1 MGLPAGTRLGPYE
14 IVAPLGA
21 GGMGEVYRARDTR
34 LERTVAIKIL
44 PPDHYSSP
52 ERKQRF
58 EREAKA
64 ISSLQHPHIC
74 VLHDIGNQG
83 GLDYLVMEYL
93 EGESLADRL
102 HKGPLATD
110 QLLKTGIEIA
120 DALDKAHRQG
130 LVHRDL
136 KPGNV
141 MLTKSGAK
149 LLDFGLAKTS
159 NLAAAASPGGVE
171 EIATLTSPSQPV
183 TAQGVVVGTFQYMS
197 PEQVQGKEA
206 DARSDI
212 FSLGV
217 LLYEVATGKPAFTGK
232 TQLSLMSAILER
244 QPEPVTALN
253 AASPPALDYV
263 IRACMA
269 KDPADRF
276 QTAHDVSLQLKWIA
290 GHSSAALEYP
300 GAVRRRRR
308 LAPLAGWMVAAAVL
322 VVLGTAMLLRRAP
335 ATHVMRFALTIPAG
349 KNLPLDAASLAITA
363 DGTKLAYVAA
373 QSGQSR
379 LYIRSLDQF
388 EPAPIPD
395 SEGASFPFF
404 SDDGQ
409 WIAFFADGH
418 VRKAAA
424 NGNASPVTV
433 TDTTSFYGGAWLPDG
448 TLLMAIPNP
457 PLVTVPA
464 QGGTMKPVRMPPSHS
479 VDPLS
484 PIMLPG
490 GEWILLTDSKLSA
503 FSIVALRVA
512 TGESRLLIPNALNA
526 TYTPGYLMY
535 YSSGS
540 LWAAPFDAKTAQLT
554 GPAVVIAQDVAG
566 RNFFAHY
573 AVSATGTLVYAPGAG
588 ITATRNL
595 VWVDRKGA
603 ATKIDAPAEDYI
615 DPSVSPD
622 GKHFVIC
629 LRNGTEQALAVY
641 DVGRGV
647 MMRMSG
653 NHLRNAAPIWAPDGK
668 TLYFDAGGRGA
679 KLGIY
684 RMPADGSVAPVLVRE
699 MSSNA
704 HITSIVGDKASLM
717 LNDPTT
723 NTDLWMLSLDGRD
736 LKPFRKTSATE
747 RQGSFSP
754 DGTYLAY
761 SSDESGRSE
770 VYVEQASASG
780 ARWQISTNGGEQPR
794 WSRKGNE
801 IFYRNGT
808 KMMSVTV
815 QSSPFSAAKPVELF
829 DVDYDR
835 GGAVAGYDVTP
846 DGQHFLMTAPEHPN
860 PTEIRVVV
868 GWPEELK
875 QQSSAPAR
883 Q

>member
-1 MGLPAGTRLGPYE
+1 MSLSAGTRLGPYE

-21 GGMGEVYRARDTR
+21 GGMGEVYRARDSR
-34 LERTVAIKIL
+34 LDRTVAIKIL
-44 PPDHYSSP
+44 PSDLYSSP

-74 VLHDIGNQG
+74 VLHDIGNQDG
-83 GLDYLVMEYL
+83 VDYLVMEYL

-102 HKGPLATD
+102 RKGPLATD

-149 LLDFGLAKTS
+149 LLDFGLAK
-159 NLAAAASPGGVE
+159 ASAPESSGEVE
-171 EIATLTSPSQPV
+171 DIKTLTSPPQPI
-183 TAQGVVVGTFQYMS
+183 TARGVIIGTFQYMS

-212 FSLGV
+212 FSLGA
-217 LLYEVATGKPAFTGK
+217 LLYEAATGKPAFTGK

-244 QPEPVTALN
+244 QPEPVTALH

-263 IRACMA
+263 IRTCLA
-269 KDPADRF
+269 KDPDDRF
-276 QTAHDVSLQLKWIA
+276 QTAHDISLQLKWIS
-290 GHSSAALEYP
+290 GSSSAALEYP
-300 GAVRRRRR
+300 GSVRRRKR

-322 VVLGTAMLLRRAP
+322 VVLAAAMLLRHTP
-335 ATHVMRFALTIPAG
+335 ATRITRFALTIPSS
-349 KNLPLDAASLAITA
+349 LPIESESLAITT

-373 QSGQSR
+373 ESGQSR
-379 LYIRSLDQF
+379 LYVRPLDQF
-388 EPAPIPD
+388 EPVPIPN
-395 SEGASFPFF
+395 SEGASFPLF

-409 WIAFFADGH
+409 WIAFFAYGH
-418 VRKAAA
+418 LRKAAA
-424 NGNASPVTV
+424 NGTTNPANVV
-433 TDTTSFYGGAWLPDG
+433 DLTSFYGGAWLPDG
-448 TLLMAIPNP
+448 TLLLATPNP

-464 QGGTMKPVRMPPSHS
+464 QGGTPKPLRMPSS
-479 VDPLS
+479 NSLEPLS

-490 GEWILLTDSKLSA
+490 GEWILLTDDKLGA

-512 TGESRLLIPNALNA
+512 TGESRVLIRNALHA
-526 TYTPGYLMY
+526 TYTPGYLVY

-540 LWAAPFDAKTAQLT
+540 LWAAPFDAKSAQLT
-554 GPAVVIAQDVAG
+554 GPAVVIAQNVAG
-566 RNFFAHY
+566 LNFFANY

-588 ITATRNL
+588 ITPARNL
-595 VWVDRKGA
+595 VWVDRKGSA
-603 ATKIDAPAEDYI
+603 SKIDAPAEDYV
-615 DPSVSPD
+615 DPSISPD
-622 GKHFVIC
+622 GKHFVVC
-629 LRNGTEQALAVY
+629 VRTVTEQALAVY

-653 NHLRNAAPIWAPDGK
+653 NHLRNAAPIWGPDSK
-668 TLYFDAGGRGA
+668 TLYFDAGGQGA

-684 RMPADGSVAPVLVRE
+684 RMPADGGAAPVLVRE
-699 MSSNA
+699 MPSNA
-704 HITSIVGDKASLM
+704 HITSVLGDKASLM
-717 LNDPTT
+717 LNDPST
-723 NTDLWMLSLDGRD
+723 NADLWTLTLDGRD
-736 LKPFRKTSATE
+736 LQPFRKTPATE

-754 DGTYLAY
+754 DGKYIAY
-761 SSDESGRSE
+761 SSDESGRAE
-770 VYVEQASASG
+770 VYVESASGSG
-780 ARWQISTNGGEQPR
+780 ARWQISTTGGEQPR

-801 IFYRNGT
+801 IFYRTGN

-815 QSSPFSAAKPVELF
+815 QASPFSAAKPVELF
-829 DVDYDR
+829 NANYDH
-835 GGAVAGYDVTP
+835 GGAVPGYDVAP
-846 DGQHFLMTAPEHPN
+846 DGQHFLMTAPERPN
-860 PTEIRVVV
+860 PTEIHVVI

-875 QQSSAPAR
+875 QQSSAPTR